1 MIATGVVPTMDVGET
16 ASSNASCEDLAV
28 FDEST
33 KRDKGLD
40 GFYPSHD
47 TVQSLLLLLLCL
59 HAMLAQ

>member
-1 MIATGVVPTMDVGET
+1 MDVGET